1 MNKEIIKVFEKE
13 ITKDMRPIIP
23 YYGGKQMLTP
33 LLLKYIP
40 DISTYETYIEPF
52 AGGACLFFAKKLS
65 KINYLNEINSEL
77 TNMYL
82 QMQLHKEEFIYCSS
96 LLPFSEI
103 LNKHKK
109 YKNIDDNFTKAVLYY
124 YSIIAGYNHRPFGG
138 YPYGKGRNHVSSYI
152 NYTEELDKKIN
163 KLRYAQIF
171 NRDAIQM
178 ILQTD
183 YEKAFFYLDP
193 PYPSTDQ
200 GSYKGYTE
208 EDFYNLIKIL
218 INLKGKFMLSCYK
231 KNIDKYDIPSSWKI
245 VTKEMYI
252 SAHKESGTKRI
263 KKIETI
269 VMNYDK
275 ILENEIPLL

>member
-124 YSIIAGYNHRPFGG
+124 YGIIAGYNHRPFGG
-138 YPYGKGRNHVSSYI
+138 YPYGKGRSHVSSYI
-152 NYTEELDKKIN
+152 NYTDELNEKIN

-275 ILENEIPLL
+275 ILENEISLL